1 LQVANKAHHSEPHP
15 DDIEAVEAIHQEKS
29 KSITDDSQDG
39 ESEEPEKLAAGGK
52 SPPDPR
58 EHVLRQ
64 PSSKQVSESF
74 DSSSKQVSES
84 FDSNSKQVSESLESS
99 TSFTDKKARKR
110 PIALSQVDET
120 NPKTIPGNTF
130 PEQPASTDV
139 EDYQL
144 MERPISRAGSTRQNS
159 IQDLGGVS
167 PFGSRKIDLLGRG
180 AEGSTSS
187 VSINE
192 IAPFKDDGVGI
203 SRLDSRQSINS
214 QASEAGPVESWGF
227 AT

>member
-1 LQVANKAHHSEPHP
+1 M
-15 DDIEAVEAIHQEKS
+15 
-29 KSITDDSQDG
+29 TDDSQSG

-52 SPPDPR
+52 SPADPR
-58 EHVLRQ
+58 EHVLEQ
-64 PSSKQVSESF
+64 PSSKQLSESF
-74 DSSSKQVSES
+74 DSSSS
-84 FDSNSKQVSESLESS
+84 
-99 TSFTDKKARKR
+99 SFTDKKAKKR

-120 NPKTIPGNTF
+120 NPKTIPGNNF

-159 IQDLGGVS
+159 IQDLGGAS
-167 PFGSRKIDLLGRG
+167 PFSLRKIDLLGRG

-187 VSINE
+187 VSINQ

>member
-1 LQVANKAHHSEPHP
+1 MQVVSKAHHSEPHP
-15 DDIEAVEAIHQEKS
+15 DDIEAVEAIHQERS

-39 ESEEPEKLAAGGK
+39 ESRESEKLAAGGK
-52 SPPDPR
+52 SQPDPL

-64 PSSKQVSESF
+64 PS
-74 DSSSKQVSES
+74 
-84 FDSNSKQVSESLESS
+84 SKQVSESLESS

-120 NPKTIPGNTF
+120 NPKTIPGNTL

-159 IQDLGGVS
+159 IQDLGGAS

-187 VSINE
+187 VSIKE

>member
-1 LQVANKAHHSEPHP
+1 MQVANKAHHSEPHP
-15 DDIEAVEAIHQEKS
+15 DDIEAVEAIHQERS

-64 PSSKQVSESF
+64 PS
-74 DSSSKQVSES
+74 
-84 FDSNSKQVSESLESS
+84 SKQVSESLESS

-187 VSINE
+187 VSIKE